1 MKFIQPPGWPRP
13 KGYSNGITARG
24 QLLFIAGQVGWDDQ
38 EVFQSDRFSDQVGQ
52 ALHNIVAILDEA
64 GASTTDI
71 VRMTWYVTAKE
82 EYLAQLS
89 EVGKHY
95 RNIIGD
101 HYPVMTL
108 VEVAGLVEQGGKVE
122 IEATAILPD

>member
-13 KGYSNGITARG
+13 KGYSNGIVARG
-24 QLLFIAGQVGWDDQ
+24 ELLFIAGQVGWDEQ
-38 EVFQSDRFSDQVGQ
+38 EIFRSDRFSDQVGQ
-52 ALHNIVAILDEA
+52 ALMNIVAILDEA
-64 GASTTDI
+64 GATTQDI
-71 VRMTWYVTAKE
+71 VRMTWYVTVKE

-89 EVGKHY
+89 EIGKHY
-95 RNIIGD
+95 RTIIGD

-108 VEVAGLVEQGGKVE
+108 VEVAGLVEEGGKVE